1 MYLGVTNIPSK
12 FRDVDHPGED
22 MGVLYASEVKGICDK
37 LAAGGE
43 KPGCFIAESLQSC
56 GGQVR

>member
-22 MGVLYASEVKGICDK
+22 MGALYASEVKGICDK

-43 KPGCFIAESLQSC
+43 KPGCFIARS
-56 GGQVR
+56 